1 MFKRMMHYLFPKML
15 WLETQQLQAREELVQ
30 AAMKVE
36 RRAADV
42 RQELSRLTLEPI
54 AKG

>member
-1 MFKRMMHYLFPKML
+1 MFAPILDFFFPRLRTIQK
-15 WLETQQLQAREELVQ
+15 QHKQARVELVQ
-30 AAMKVE
+30 GVMRLGRKAE
-36 RRAADV
+36 DV